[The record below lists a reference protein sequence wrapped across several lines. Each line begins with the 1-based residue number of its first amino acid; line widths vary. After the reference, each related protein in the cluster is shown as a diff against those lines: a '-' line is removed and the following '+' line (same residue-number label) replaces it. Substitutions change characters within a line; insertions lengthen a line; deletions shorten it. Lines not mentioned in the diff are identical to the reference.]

1 MVDDEEKR
9 ESQKSSRLVKLASKQ
24 QHQAVLA
31 STSPDLSPNCYSL
44 ARARQLRPRFGKSA
58 GDRGDCRGLAG
69 SGAQASAR
77 SISGFNLKLL
87 LHERVMN

>member
-1 MVDDEEKR
+1 MVVVDDEEKR

-44 ARARQLRPRFGKSA
+44 ARALQLRPRFGKSA
-58 GDRGDCRGLAG
+58 GDCRGLAG
-69 SGAQASAR
+69 NGAQASAR